1 MAPPRPATPKADAMP
16 ATEPEPQVA
25 SGWASPG
32 AALAALNPMHL
43 ARQIVPSRRTPVE
56 HLAFYATI
64 VGLALAEVIEP
75 PIAALIVVGHRL
87 HSSRNEAF
95 REIGEGL
102 DKVG

>member
-1 MAPPRPATPKADAMP
+1 MAAPRTATPTCDATS
-16 ATEPEPQVA
+16 ATEPGPEVA

-32 AALAALNPMHL
+32 STLAALNPMHL

-56 HLAFYATI
+56 HLAFCATI
-64 VGLALAEVIEP
+64 VALAFAEVIEP
-75 PIAALIVVGHRL
+75 PIAVLIVVGHRL
-87 HSSRNEAF
+87 HSSRNETF